1 VAESRPMRPSFRLR
15 LAGVALCLLATVPL
29 ISAASANRAPAT
41 APAGRLAK
49 LKAALAQADRLTIAP
64 QVSSGKAPAP
74 VVLETAA
81 LVTEFLD
88 NLEIDEAYGPVRYD
102 TQADA
107 IYTFSRGDKVLVE
120 ITQRRL
126 DHLAWKGGAWEG
138 DAVITV
144 ASYRKLQQWCQQLGA
159 DITAVVRH
167 LGEEE
172 AKQTTEAARRF
183 LQAFTPAAQRVFA
196 SSDPVSYTGSQVRRV
211 ASPLGRLYANKEE
224 LVSAAYRGLAET
236 PGRWLED
243 DWPAAAVQSALLEV
257 NTAML
262 QTVLQRLPED
272 DPGRRGAARFLFRH
286 KILNTMGP
294 AGATLAVRLADFA
307 LRTGRNDDK
316 HTVLEYMAGL
326 PGDETAGFL
335 KDIASGKRTYA
346 YATPYDRSA
355 INLEEPGL
363 RFTAALWLAK
373 RGDSSARGLI
383 SSLTGQKPYGQ
394 DLAAL
399 TLAAAL
405 LDPKQSIPTTI
416 FKYRSRTLG
425 LAGLEAL
432 RQRSEASLTVAS
444 LRAVCEHTDREV
456 AHRGAI
462 FAQEHGLQPAAEG
475 GAVASDFE
483 IDPGLAEQSP
493 ELAVKE
499 YTQQMEKA
507 QGRTLANLQA
517 LRARAYFNQ
526 DDYARAEIDYLN
538 AAGTDYPEGAEAR
551 QRLPWVRWYLGD
563 NEGAEAA
570 IEAAL
575 ADQPSAELLLLRG
588 IMRYGQEDFR
598 LPTDSDLVAA
608 TVLDPKEGYAPL
620 FQHFAALL
628 SGRADQSRLRSYFL
642 SADGLE
648 DWPATVISFVLGI
661 VPPEQLLQMA
671 AQGEP
676 TEIGWH
682 SCEANF
688 YLSQM
693 ARVAGNTEEE
703 RRYLTAC
710 VATNQPR
717 VAEFWVAKSRLEKL
731 RSVPP
736 ADPVRTQRANRI

>member
-1 VAESRPMRPSFRLR
+1 MAESRPMRPSFRLR
-15 LAGVALCLLATVPL
+15 LAGVALCLLAAVPL
-29 ISAASANRAPAT
+29 LPAAAANRSPS

-49 LKAALAQADRLTIAP
+49 LKAALAQADRVTIAP
-64 QVSSGKAPAP
+64 QVPSGKAPAP

-88 NLEIDEAYGPVRYD
+88 NLEIDESYGPVRYD

-107 IYTFSRGDKVLVE
+107 IYTFSKGDKVLVE
-120 ITQRRL
+120 LSQRRL
-126 DHLAWKGGAWEG
+126 DHLSWKGGPWDG

-144 ASYRKLQQWCQQLGA
+144 TSYRKLQQWCQQSGA
-159 DITAVVRH
+159 DITAVVRQ
-167 LGEEE
+167 LGEQE
-172 AKQTTEAARRF
+172 AKQTTDAARKF

-196 SSDPVSYTGSQVRRV
+196 AADPVSYTGSQVRRV
-211 ASPLGRLYANKEE
+211 ASPLGRLYPNKEE
-224 LVSAAYRGLAET
+224 LVFAAFRGLAET

-257 NTAML
+257 DTGVL

-272 DPGRRGAARFLFRH
+272 DAARRGAARFLFRH
-286 KILNTMGP
+286 KVLNAMGP
-294 AGATLAVRLADFA
+294 AGGTLAVRLADFA

-316 HTVLEYMAGL
+316 HTVLEYLAGL
-326 PGDETAGFL
+326 PGDEPANFL
-335 KDIASGKRTYA
+335 KDIAAGKRTYP
-346 YATPYDRSA
+346 YAIPFDRSA

-363 RFTAALWLAK
+363 RFAAALWLAK

-383 SSLTGQKPYGQ
+383 SSLNGQKPYGQ

-399 TLAAAL
+399 TLASAL
-405 LDPKQSIPTTI
+405 LDPKQSIPTSI

-425 LAGLEAL
+425 LTGLEAL

-444 LRAVCEHTDREV
+444 LQAVCEHTDREV

-462 FAQEHGLQPAAEG
+462 FAQEHGLQPAEDG
-475 GAVASDFE
+475 GAADFE
-483 IDPGLAEQSP
+483 IDPGLAEQNP

-499 YTQQMEKA
+499 YTRQMETA

-526 DDYARAEIDYLN
+526 DDYAHAEIDYLN
-538 AAGTDYPEGAEAR
+538 AAGTDYPEGAESR

-563 NEGAEAA
+563 TEGAEIA

-575 ADQPSAELLLLRG
+575 TDQPAAELLLLRG
-588 IMRYGQEDFR
+588 IMRYGEEDFR
-598 LPTDSDLVAA
+598 LPTDADLIAA

-620 FQHFAALL
+620 FQHFTALL
-628 SGRADQSRLRSYFL
+628 SGRPDQSRLRNYFL

-661 VPPEQLLQMA
+661 VPPDQLLQMA
-671 AQGEP
+671 TQGDP

-693 ARVAGNTEEE
+693 ARVEGNTEEE
-703 RRYLTAC
+703 RRYLAAC

-731 RSVPP
+731 RSLPP
-736 ADPVRTQRANRI
+736 ADPARTQRANRI